1 MLIIEFIRWFFGY
14 VNFNACDG
22 FADRFINLCTKNEI
36 PLWNIQNIGGKITAS
51 TTLQGYLQIHDS
63 ARKSGMRV
71 RVSEKKGLIFFLKKH
86 KKRIGLLIG
95 VVLCATMLVFLS
107 QFVWS
112 VSVVGNTTLDEDY
125 IMEIVENYGI
135 KVGERI
141 TKEEIEI
148 AVEKVAT
155 DIPEL
160 SWVTVNCK
168 GAVAVIE
175 VRERVEAPE
184 MYDKLTPTNLVASE
198 DGVVLSV
205 DILYGNAEVK
215 TGSAVTKGDLLIS
228 GVITHPDFT
237 ESLIHADGHVK
248 ALVKKKNKSSSNN
261 FELFSLEKEKLRKSI
276 FFFGLEIPLGPNVPE
291 NFYTKHNSFIE
302 TQEILLPVGIIT
314 EYGAVYSEN
323 KAELTEDFQNKIAL
337 FTNAIYVREIL
348 DYCEIKTAYIVPR
361 NTENAIE
368 YEFNAECEQEIGVL
382 QEIYIEKTDDIA

>member
-1 MLIIEFIRWFFGY
+1 MLIIELIRWLFGY
-14 VNFNACDG
+14 VNFSARDG
-22 FADRFINLCTKNEI
+22 FADRFINLCTNNEI
-36 PLWNIQNIGGKITAS
+36 PLWNIQNVGGKITAS
-51 TTLQGYLQIHDS
+51 TTLQGYLQIRES

-95 VVLCATMLVFLS
+95 IVICAIMLVFLS

-125 IMEIVENYGI
+125 ILEVFEEYGI
-135 KVGERI
+135 KVGAII

-148 AVEKVAT
+148 AVDKAAT
-155 DIPEL
+155 DIPKL
-160 SWVTVNCK
+160 SWVTVNRK

-175 VRERVEAPE
+175 VREKIEAPE

-198 DGVVLSV
+198 DGVVLGV

-215 TGSAVTKGDLLIS
+215 IGSAVTKGDLLIS

-248 ALVKKKNKSSSNN
+248 ALVKKKNVSTCNN
-261 FELFSLEKEKLRKSI
+261 FEFFALEQEKTKKSV
-276 FFFGLEIPLGPNVPE
+276 FFFGLKIPLGLDVPE
-291 NFYTKHNSFIE
+291 SFYTKHNSFIE
-302 TQEILLPVGIIT
+302 TDEILLPVGIIT
-314 EYGAVYSEN
+314 EYGAVYNEE
-323 KAELTEDFQNKIAL
+323 KAELTEDLQNKIAL
-337 FTNAIYVREIL
+337 FSNALYVREIL
-348 DYCEIKTAYIVPR
+348 DYCEIKTSYIIPK
-361 NTENAIE
+361 NTENTKE
-368 YEFNAECEQEIGVL
+368 YEFYAECEQEIGVL